1 MCIFE
6 IQELNITSY
15 KTDMKR
21 LKLGKNWNYRNVAL
35 LTVKWVVMKIEFA
48 VQLKLVAALENQRI
62 CGPVKLFIL
71 LQLQSYQQ
79 NIISL
84 GLLRPVLILIKHF
97 ACVIYN
103 SRVVLQICPFF
114 DSRVVIYY
122 CKMFRRLAMVV
133 ILRKVLL
140 L

>member
-21 LKLGKNWNYRNVAL
+21 LKLGKNWNYRHVAL

-48 VQLKLVAALENQRI
+48 VQLKLVAALENQWI

-79 NIISL
+79 NIQILAQSSQNFCMQILSQSSQQKNYSDIIS
-84 GLLRPVLILIKHF
+84 IISTKNIQIF
-97 ACVIYN
+97 SQSSNKFVI
-103 SRVVLQICPFF
+103 QIF
-114 DSRVVIYY
+114 SQSSQ
-122 CKMFRRLAMVV
+122 KM
-133 ILRKVLL
+133 
-140 L
+140 